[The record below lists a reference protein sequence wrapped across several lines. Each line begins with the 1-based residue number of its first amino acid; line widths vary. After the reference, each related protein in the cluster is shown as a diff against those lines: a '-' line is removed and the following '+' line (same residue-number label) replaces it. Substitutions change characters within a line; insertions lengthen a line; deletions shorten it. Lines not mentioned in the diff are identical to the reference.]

1 MIEDIGEGEG
11 REELRQAGDHQGQAD
26 IQMINPHQL
35 CIDFNRIYQ
44 YKKANI

>member
-26 IQMINPHQL
+26 IQMIKPHQL
-35 CIDFNRIYQ
+35 CIDFNRIY
-44 YKKANI
+44 KNKEVSI